1 MMVLNEAIIH
11 LKDVTSLNFSVDGNI
26 VFRQVGEFLHVYN
39 RWKSC
44 RRPNDNTARVHC
56 MRAFFMPHREEVMK
70 CSLKYG
76 TTPSISAAM

>member
-39 RWKSC
+39 NRKKLISVATSEISYIEYFYSEAKS
-44 RRPNDNTARVHC
+44 
-56 MRAFFMPHREEVMK
+56 E
-70 CSLKYG
+70 
-76 TTPSISAAM
+76 